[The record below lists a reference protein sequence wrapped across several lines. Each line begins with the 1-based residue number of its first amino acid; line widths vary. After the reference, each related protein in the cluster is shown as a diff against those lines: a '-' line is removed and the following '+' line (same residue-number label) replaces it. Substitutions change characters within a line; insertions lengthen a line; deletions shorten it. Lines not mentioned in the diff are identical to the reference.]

1 MVSKSG
7 YINRLV
13 FQAKHRG
20 ANIAN
25 IPIDN
30 LPGGSKIFELVVNF
44 CYGKKVEV
52 SAANIAP
59 LHCAANFLEM
69 SDDFEQENLISKTNT
84 FLSFLLFSSWKD
96 TFWIFKSCESLS
108 PWAREFGVL
117 SRCAEAV
124 AWKLSMDA
132 NEITVWENEMQ
143 YFDFFAERRN
153 NSDRKKVVLFY
164 FFLYIERENDFLT
177 GFINHNHIGK
187 R

>member
-1 MVSKSG
+1 MVSRSG

-13 FQAKHRG
+13 FQPKHRG
-20 ANIAN
+20 VNIAN

-44 CYGKKVEV
+44 CYGKKVEL

-69 SDDFEQENLISKTNT
+69 SDDFEQGNLISKTNT

-96 TFWIFKSCESLS
+96 TFRIFKSCESIS
-108 PWAREFGVL
+108 APWAREFGIL
-117 SRCAEAV
+117 SRCVEAV
-124 AWKLSMDA
+124 AWKVSMDA

-143 YFDFFAERRN
+143 YFDFLAERRN
-153 NSDRKKVVLFY
+153 NSDRKKVVFFY
-164 FFLYIERENDFLT
+164 FFSYI
-177 GFINHNHIGK
+177 
-187 R
+187 